1 MRDRIVCIRG
11 QSVIIDA
18 DVAAL
23 YGVETKRINEAVRN
37 NRDKFPVGYMFE
49 LNAAESQALRS
60 QISTLE
66 HSGRGKYSKYNYK
79 AFTEKGLY
87 MLATSVNIGKIK
99 HTVKKIRKNPPPPRN
114 RDTFPAVF
122 LLSFK
127 CEIRHPS
134 PFGTL
139 APKSPELRNSP

>member
-87 MLATSVNIGKIK
+87 MLATILKS
-99 HTVKKIRKNPPPPRN
+99 RKASRQQAMP
-114 RDTFPAVF
+114 
-122 LLSFK
+122 L
-127 CEIRHPS
+127 CETRC
-134 PFGTL
+134 
-139 APKSPELRNSP
+139 